1 MAKENPPL
9 REKNHGCTIFA
20 VTPGACAEGS
30 MFTGHTNDG
39 FGPCVVGHEL
49 SDEGNKL
56 VYIPAAD
63 HLQGAKRTV
72 HYDPNSGSDDQSG
85 GGKTDH
91 VVSYIDEVNH
101 TYGYLTG
108 SYGIMNEHQL
118 MCSECTDFAKMQPD
132 YVPAERIFYSSEL
145 SNIALERCTQAREAV
160 ELVGRLIDQFGV
172 YGTGET
178 LIFAD
183 PREAWVLEMCG
194 CTVDGCKGLWVA
206 KKVPDGQVF
215 VASNTFRIRDVDTK
229 DPDMLYSCKLHDVA
243 ISKGW
248 WDGKGMLDWLY
259 TFSTGEYSH
268 PYYSLARLWSVYRR
282 LAPSKRFSPYVK
294 DSWSRDYPFSLVPD
308 QKLTAK
314 DTFQIFRD
322 HYEGTVFDLTSGLAA
337 GPYGN
342 PYRDDGQFDSHEAF
356 LPGEIKPG
364 SWPRPVSAIF
374 CSYSYVTQGRSR
386 LPDPVGGI
394 CWFGFAQP
402 SETCYIPVYAGADSL
417 PAELN
422 CGRRSIFDRKS
433 AWWAFN
439 FVANWAMLRYC
450 HMIKDIRSEQCRI
463 EEEELFKQTEIE
475 ETARNIYESKGSKA
489 CGKLLTDYSSRNA
502 LSVISRWWNL
512 SDSLIVK
519 YSNGLVNEVQNGV
532 ISSTKQG
539 YPEEWLGKVGYQYGP
554 RIYQYQELQEVGCVR
569 YVGKTEMTEPGSELE
584 YIKEHQT
591 CQREMVR
598 KEPMTTLREQ

>member
-1 MAKENPPL
+1 
-9 REKNHGCTIFA
+9 
-20 VTPGACAEGS
+20 

-132 YVPAERIFYSSEL
+132 YIPAERIFYSSEL

-229 DPDMLYSCKLHDVA
+229 DLDMLYSVKLHDVA

-259 TFSTGEYSH
+259 AFSTGEYSH

-308 QKLTAK
+308 QKLTVK

-422 CGRRSIFDRKS
+422 CGKRSIFDRKS

-463 EEEELFKQTEIE
+463 EEEELFKQTEME